1 MRANMTPRATTRF
14 GFTLVELLVVISII
28 AILIGIA
35 LPALSRVR
43 TQARVSSTQTL
54 MSSINAGIAQ
64 YQTDRRRLP
73 GVFSAEVLGSS
84 DNFDGGWRNK
94 YGVTPME
101 NALLD
106 LTGGAFS
113 STQELE
119 DAGFTT
125 AQAFSITLDNRTVYV
140 VPSFVG
146 SDGETGYL
154 DLGGDVLRP
163 VANQNARLPGDGLP
177 DVVDSFGNPIMMWSI
192 NETAGRNAGY
202 ASENSDS
209 NTKALFYWASN
220 GSYAMSGFPR
230 AIDNGAQPP
239 AGISQYQRSLLSSH
253 VVADR
258 DDRLSTVMAITG
270 NRSFPTTSSEL
281 SNTGGAFGSFPA
293 GRLVPAQP
301 RGETILMSAGP
312 DGIYLNGYKSR
323 AGARDFDS
331 AAYTPTGDFR
341 QDQIDRS
348 SQLIERFDDIISGGS

>member
-1 MRANMTPRATTRF
+1 MAVNNTPRVATRF

-35 LPALSRVR
+35 LPAFSRVR

-54 MSSINAGIAQ
+54 MSSINTGIAQ

-73 GVFSAEVLGSS
+73 GVFSAEALGSS
-84 DNFDGGWRNK
+84 ENFNGGWFNRP
-94 YGVTPME
+94 GVTPME

-106 LTGGAFS
+106 LTGGAFLS
-113 STQELE
+113 SQELQN
-119 DAGFTT
+119 AGFTT
-125 AQAFSITLDNRTVYV
+125 AQAITITLEGRTVYV

-146 SDGETGYL
+146 SAGESGYL
-154 DLGGDVLRP
+154 DLGSDVLTR
-163 VANQNARLPGDGLP
+163 VAGQNSRLADDGLP
-177 DVVDSFGNPIMMWSI
+177 DVVDSFGNPIMLWSV

-202 ASENSDS
+202 VSEYSDS

-230 AIDNGAQPP
+230 GISNASQPP
-239 AGISQYQRSLLSSH
+239 TGISQYQRSLLSSN
-253 VVADR
+253 VVANR
-258 DDRLSTVMAITG
+258 NDRLRSVMAITG

-281 SNTGGAFGSFPA
+281 ANTGGAFGSLPPNL
-293 GRLVPAQP
+293 LVPAQP

-312 DGIYLNGYKSR
+312 DGIYLNGFPSNSST
-323 AGARDFDS
+323 RDFSS
-331 AAYTPTGDFR
+331 AAYTPTGDF
-341 QDQIDRS
+341 QQNQIDPN